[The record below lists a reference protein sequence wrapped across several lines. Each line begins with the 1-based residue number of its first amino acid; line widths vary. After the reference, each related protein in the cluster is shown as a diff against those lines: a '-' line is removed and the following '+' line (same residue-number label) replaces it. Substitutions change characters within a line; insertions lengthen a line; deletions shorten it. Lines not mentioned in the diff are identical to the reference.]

1 MTAPKQHDFRLW
13 IAVLNG
19 QVLDQLNG
27 VKVEFPERHSKK
39 VGGQGEVTRSKSA
52 DQTSKVTLTVPET
65 SIANTLLDQMYEA
78 DVNAPGGISYPFI
91 LKDAIGTTLVTCLN
105 AWVMKKA
112 DIEEA
117 TESGE
122 REWIID
128 CGDTEAVVAG
138 K

>member
-1 MTAPKQHDFRLW
+1 MTAPKNHDFRLW
-13 IAVLNG
+13 VVVLNA
-19 QVLDQLNG
+19 QPLDQVNNIKL
-27 VKVEFPERHSKK
+27 EFPERFTKT

-52 DQTSKVTLTVPET
+52 DATSRVTLTVPET

-78 DVNAPGGISYPFI
+78 DVGTPGGVTYPFL
-91 LKDAIGTTLVTCLN
+91 LKDALGTTIVTCLN

-112 DIEEA
+112 DLEEA
-117 TESGE
+117 AEAGE

-128 CGDTEAVVAG
+128 CGDTESVIAG